1 MAVLIAV
8 LPYAVGVAIVA
19 VLASLFGGLYS
30 MARGGPFNERWGN
43 RLMRMRLASQATAI
57 ALIILYVVVL
67 KLG

>member
-19 VLASLFGGLYS
+19 VVASLFGGLFS
-30 MARGGPFNERWGN
+30 MARGGAFNERWGN
-43 RLMRMRLASQATAI
+43 RLMRARVISQATAI
-57 ALIILYVVVL
+57 TLIILYVVVL